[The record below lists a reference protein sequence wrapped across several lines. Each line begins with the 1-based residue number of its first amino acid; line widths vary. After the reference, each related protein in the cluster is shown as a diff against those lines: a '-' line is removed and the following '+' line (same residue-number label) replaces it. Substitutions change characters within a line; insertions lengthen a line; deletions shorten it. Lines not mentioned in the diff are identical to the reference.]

1 MIHHTHAQP
10 TARFIRPRLRPQ
22 GFTLIEIL
30 VVIAIISVLLTAAGP
45 IVSNQM
51 TSLDSFGSNIS
62 A

>member
-30 VVIAIISVLLTAAGP
+30 VVIAIISVPNMDSTLNK
-45 IVSNQM
+45 SN
-51 TSLDSFGSNIS
+51 DV